1 VTWRYEDG
9 GPARL
14 QSVPGRLGIQAGSRL
29 RATTRLAP
37 ASTMVVGDEERLLLL
52 RHTAGD
58 GAVGV
63 VESIDAQSLDVVAS
77 SPELPGGPVWPGG
90 IGIHPSGSIHV
101 VFGNHAHRLGPDLRV
116 VVSRR
121 LPRDRPYNSFVTV
134 SDGTLVTKDFGGS
147 LPNAPVPPEEREA
160 CELAALH
167 PESLDV
173 LSRLVLPEA
182 SIARLS
188 AEGSDVYVVGDS
200 SLFRVNW
207 DGEELRLD
215 PSMATPYRV
224 FDGQTYGWDCVL
236 ALGAAWFLDDGE
248 GSERFAGTMRG
259 LGVSIAPLHL
269 VRVDLATGL
278 VRLAEVC
285 GLIGGLVANPPLVD
299 VDRRLVVAYDSGNGV
314 VVCLDADT
322 LELRWRREQDHACHL
337 LLYAGSGELVTGDGV
352 DVVVLDI
359 SSGAELARVDPGHGI
374 QSVLFPCPGRGRDF
388 YVCTFMG
395 VSRIE
400 VVD

>member
-1 VTWRYEDG
+1 
-9 GPARL
+9 
-14 QSVPGRLGIQAGSRL
+14 
-29 RATTRLAP
+29 
-37 ASTMVVGDEERLLLL
+37 MVVGDEERLLLL
-52 RHTAGD
+52 RHTAGE

-63 VESIDAQSLDVVAS
+63 VESIDPGSLDLVAS

-101 VFGNHAHRLGPDLRV
+101 VFGNHAHRLEPDLQV
-116 VVSRR
+116 GASRR
-121 LPRDRPYNSFVTV
+121 LPRDRPYNSFVTL

-147 LPNAPVPPEEREA
+147 RPGVPVPPDAREA
-160 CELAALH
+160 CEVVALH

-188 AEGSDVYVVGDS
+188 AEESDVYVVGDT
-200 SLFRVNW
+200 SLLRVRW
-207 DGEELRLD
+207 DGQRLRRD
-215 PSMATPYRV
+215 TAMAAQYLV

-248 GSERFAGTMRG
+248 GSESFAGTMRG

-269 VRVDLATGL
+269 VRVDLKTGL
-278 VRLAEVC
+278 VRLVEVC
-285 GLIGGLVANPPLVD
+285 GLMGGLVANPPLVD
-299 VDRRLVVAYDSGNGV
+299 PDRGLVVAYDSGNGV
-314 VVCLDADT
+314 MVCFDADT
-322 LELRWRREQDHACHL
+322 LERRWRREQDHASHL

-374 QSVLFPCPGRGRDF
+374 QSVLFPCPGTDRDF
-388 YVCTFMG
+388 YVTSFVG
-395 VSRIE
+395 VSRVE